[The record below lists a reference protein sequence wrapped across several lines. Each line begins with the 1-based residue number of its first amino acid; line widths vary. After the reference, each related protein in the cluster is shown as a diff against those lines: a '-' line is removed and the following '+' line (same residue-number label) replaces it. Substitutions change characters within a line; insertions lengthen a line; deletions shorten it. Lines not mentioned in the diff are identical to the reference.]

1 MGITAYKIDRID
13 AKVDKR
19 DAENIDVKETFRFL
33 MSTKKN
39 SNMLDVKWAF
49 KADYVDIGKIDLEG
63 TLTYFTE
70 SLADKCEEKEEKGKK
85 TIALKGEGLREVSNF
100 ILRRG
105 LIEATILAK
114 SLQLPAPLQLPSVS
128 LGEKQ

>member
-19 DAENIDVKETFRFL
+19 DAENIDVKENFSF
-33 MSTKKN
+33 SDVTKKN